1 MYRFA
6 RILFNR
12 QKYSSFYIPLLST
25 RNEQYSNKINS
36 SIPFTLLLATSSL
49 SFYEIFKRYRLYALS
64 NNEPIPSTPKG
75 PLIVDNQK
83 PLIEK
88 VPYSKQ
94 YNFIADVVE
103 HVAPAVVHIEVDLE
117 SMPYFGHFNSSI
129 GTTNGSGFI
138 INETGLIL
146 TNAHVVRNKKHVKI
160 KLADGQRFT
169 GTVEH
174 VDMVADL
181 AVVQIDSKQQ
191 KLPYLNLGD
200 SDKIRAGEHCIA
212 VGSPL
217 ALSNTVTSGIV
228 SNVGRTSSELGL
240 FGRNINYIQTDCMI
254 TGGNSGGPLVNLDG
268 QVIGIN
274 SMKAMTGISF
284 ALPINYAKLFLADI
298 EKKKLKQSTSKQTTS
313 ITNRRQTRYLGIKMF
328 SLTPQIIEEMRYR
341 MPMTFSINKGVY
353 IAGVMVNS
361 TAQRAGLQPGDII
374 IQVNGHDIET
384 SADLLKRVQEDE
396 TLNLKI
402 VRNNGLVFNIVV
414 TPESIE

>member
-217 ALSNTVTSGIV
+217 ALSSTVTSGI
-228 SNVGRTSSELGL
+228 
-240 FGRNINYIQTDCMI
+240 
-254 TGGNSGGPLVNLDG
+254 
-268 QVIGIN
+268 
-274 SMKAMTGISF
+274 
-284 ALPINYAKLFLADI
+284 
-298 EKKKLKQSTSKQTTS
+298 
-313 ITNRRQTRYLGIKMF
+313 F
-328 SLTPQIIEEMRYR
+328 S
-341 MPMTFSINKGVY
+341 
-353 IAGVMVNS
+353 
-361 TAQRAGLQPGDII
+361 
-374 IQVNGHDIET
+374 
-384 SADLLKRVQEDE
+384 
-396 TLNLKI
+396 
-402 VRNNGLVFNIVV
+402 
-414 TPESIE
+414 